1 MTELEGA
8 DTPIHRAAREGDIA
22 VLKKASKKEL
32 HREDKDG
39 WIPLHWAAWKGNL
52 EAIKTILTKGQVNNI
67 EYRKQTVSLI
77 LIMLYIIVLD
87 IVLYYGYT
95 SRIDIDACNKLG
107 RTALHIAA
115 GYGQIRAIQ
124 LLTEAGANLYALDNR
139 GQTPSLVGSDNG
151 MRNCSHYL
159 DTVAIRMQ
167 MHNPELVGRL
177 KIKAYKDLQR
187 RVKKGEKTRKSTKKR
202 VASNIE
208 YSTATEKC
216 DKFRQRY
223 HSESALRHHHSK
235 KLSKQMNDLNNF
247 VLRPAT
253 SADQL
258 AEKHEMD
265 TSSLKEDSQSVHLP
279 SDTQTLP
286 ASFRPLKT
294 NTSGMLESLN
304 SLPDNLPQKKK
315 SSSSVIPEM
324 ESFEGPTRR
333 ISAVSEVPANTHMGR
348 SVSVSSRMS
357 AATYSGYPQPVFSE
371 NDSPLTTFLQSLDIT
386 EVAQQLFDEKM
397 DLDSLLLCEE
407 NDFSSIGLPLG
418 PRKKLLAAIKV
429 RRDTLTNPGK
439 LQDTSL

>member
-1 MTELEGA
+1 M
-8 DTPIHRAAREGDIA
+8 
-22 VLKKASKKEL
+22 
-32 HREDKDG
+32 
-39 WIPLHWAAWKGNL
+39 
-52 EAIKTILTKGQVNNI
+52 
-67 EYRKQTVSLI
+67 
-77 LIMLYIIVLD
+77 
-87 IVLYYGYT
+87 
-95 SRIDIDACNKLG
+95 
-107 RTALHIAA
+107 
-115 GYGQIRAIQ
+115 
-124 LLTEAGANLYALDNR
+124 
-139 GQTPSLVGSDNG
+139 GSDNG
-151 MRNCSHYL
+151 MRNCSRYL
-159 DTVAIRMQ
+159 ETVAMRMQ

-202 VASNIE
+202 VTSHIE
-208 YSTATEKC
+208 YSSATEKG

-223 HSESALRHHHSK
+223 HSESALRHHHHHHSK
-235 KLSKQMNDLNNF
+235 KVSKQMNDLNNF
-247 VLRPAT
+247 VLRPAN

-279 SDTQTLP
+279 SETQTLP

-315 SSSSVIPEM
+315 SSSSVIPGM
-324 ESFEGPTRR
+324 EPFEGPTRR
-333 ISAVSEVPANTHMGR
+333 ISAVSEAPANTHMGR

-386 EVAQQLFDEKM
+386 EIAQKLFDEKM

-407 NDFSSIGLPLG
+407 DDFSSIGLPLG